1 MRKEHAINKYSQKK
15 MYRVNGYT
23 GGHVLKSP
31 YARGQAYQKLGQLEE
46 IDVWDTK
53 GDTEKGYTSTKW
65 EFLRL
70 LFKSKGALFGS
81 IIILL
86 FILVA
91 ILAPYIAPYSY
102 DEVDL
107 PNMLQPPSSSY
118 PLGTDELGRD
128 IFSRI
133 IYGARVS
140 LKVSMFSVGISLII
154 GVVLGAIAGYFGGVV
169 DYIISG
175 LTDIVWSFP
184 VTLLAIAFV
193 ATLGPSLTNLILALA
208 LTGWTG
214 FTRLVRGEFLAIREK
229 EFIMAAKA
237 LGIPNGKI
245 VFRHMIPNSLAPI
258 IVLATM
264 ELPKAI
270 IVESSLSFLG
280 LGAQPPTPS
289 WGSIMSAGRSYIMEA
304 PWIFLFPGLVIGI
317 LVLAVNL
324 FGDALRDTLDP
335 KLRN

>member
-1 MRKEHAINKYSQKK
+1 LRKEQVISKYSKDN
-15 MYRVNGYT
+15 MYRMDGYLD
-23 GGHVLKSP
+23 GHVLERP
-31 YARGQAYQKLGQLEE
+31 
-46 IDVWDTK
+46 
-53 GDTEKGYTSTKW
+53 YTSDKVYGKVG
-65 EFLRL
+65 EQEARDIDDNHQRYRDIRFDLLRSL
-70 LFKSKGALFGS
+70 LANKKAVFGS
-81 IIILL
+81 VVILL

-102 DEVDL
+102 DAVDL
-107 PNMLQPPSSSY
+107 PNMLKAPSVSH

-140 LKVSMFSVGISLII
+140 LKVSLFSVGIALII
-154 GVVLGAIAGYFGGVV
+154 GVVLGALAGYFGGVV

-193 ATLGPSLTNLILALA
+193 AALGPSLTNLILALA

-229 EFIMAAKA
+229 EFIAAAKA
-237 LGIPNGKI
+237 LGIPNRKI
-245 VFRHMIPNSLAPI
+245 LFRHMIPNSLAPI

-289 WGSIMSAGRSYIMEA
+289 WGSIMSAGRSYILEA
-304 PWIFLFPGLVIGI
+304 PWIFLFPGLVIAI

-335 KLRN
+335 KLKN

>member
-1 MRKEHAINKYSQKK
+1 MREEHALNKYSKK
-15 MYRVNGYT
+15 NMYRMDGYVGSHALEEPHT
-23 GGHVLKSP
+23 RDKVYDKFGELEEKNTEDDVQLGNSDEKFELLKS
-31 YARGQAYQKLGQLEE
+31 
-46 IDVWDTK
+46 
-53 GDTEKGYTSTKW
+53 
-65 EFLRL
+65 L
-70 LFKSKGALFGS
+70 LANKGALFGS
-81 IIILL
+81 IVILL
-86 FILVA
+86 FILMA
-91 ILAPYIAPYSY
+91 ILAPYIAPYPY
-102 DEVDL
+102 EEVDL
-107 PNMLQPPSSSY
+107 PNMLQAPSASY
-118 PLGTDELGRD
+118 PFGTDELGRD

-140 LKVSMFSVGISLII
+140 LKVSMLSVGISLII

-193 ATLGPSLTNLILALA
+193 AALGPSLTNLILALA

-214 FTRLVRGEFLAIREK
+214 FTRLVRGEFLALREK
-229 EFIMAAKA
+229 DFIIAARA
-237 LGIPNGKI
+237 LGIPNRKI
-245 VFRHMIPNSLAPI
+245 VFKHMIPNSLAPI

-289 WGSIMSAGRSYIMEA
+289 WGSIMSAGRSYILEA
-304 PWIFLFPGLVIGI
+304 PWIFLFPGLIMGI

-335 KLRN
+335 KLKN